1 LAIKMSSDENQI
13 AGPFSEGAFR
23 VAQVVRTLR
32 AFAGSTMWR
41 LAATALVA
49 CAALASPAAV
59 AAPQAA
65 DSGRRENF
73 PPSPRVEWVRMRVDL
88 DFPDLA
94 ARTAQARALLVVRPS
109 GLPTDVLRLDAD
121 GLEILSVGRV
131 KGRAPEAGAD
141 AALPSGE
148 ALEPLEHSHDG
159 TVLQVRFPEPL
170 AESGVAGESPAETA
184 IVVEYVIRDPLKG
197 MTFSP
202 PVPGVDGGPPQGAE
216 LHTQGQPESNRGWF
230 PIHDFPNIRLATELR
245 VDVPRGVSVS
255 GNGKLVRHEVMEDRE
270 RWQWLQSR
278 PHVPYLVSLVA
289 GEFARTPLPAP
300 LSGVPMQVWT
310 APSKAHLAEGTYA
323 NTDRMMVLFARIF
336 GEDYPWDRY
345 DQLVVRNFR
354 SGGMENTSVTTM
366 HPGAILDEVA
376 MSESDLD
383 GLIAH
388 ELCHQ
393 WTGDLVTCRS
403 WEHLWLNEGWATYG
417 SVLWARERDGNEAY
431 WDGMLDQARV
441 ANGDGPDND
450 TPMCSRMYAQPG
462 ETFSRRANPYP
473 KGASI
478 LHMLKMMLGE
488 ELFTRGVHLYMDRHK
503 DGLVETV
510 DFRRALEEVSG
521 LSLERF
527 FDQWCF
533 TPGTPRV
540 KVTPTWDAESRT
552 LKVEVAQTQ
561 PVTDAQ
567 PAWHF
572 DLPVA
577 IEADGAVQV
586 VKVPVDS
593 PSAVGIF
600 PLAAPPTMVA
610 VDPELT
616 VLKVLEVDMPTAW
629 LVAQAKRGPTSAS
642 RRQAM
647 RVLASRDEAASR
659 EALAAIL
666 MDARVRY
673 TQRMEAASALGGM
686 GSPEAKELVK
696 VAALAAFAADGV
708 PREADPRVRR
718 AIIEAWAASQP
729 CAEAMPWLLA
739 VARMDPGYATRG
751 AALSGLTKIA
761 SRDDAC
767 RKAVA
772 EDAAVAEIVAALLAS
787 PSPGERLRLAAL
799 DAAADL
805 KLVAMRDSVAELVQL
820 GNFDRMRP
828 RAISAWAKLAPAED
842 EAQARE
848 AMVTALI
855 AMLDDPERQSADAA
869 GQALAQLRAKPA
881 LERID
886 AIAAS
891 DRDPQRRERAQRWAK
906 AIRG

>member
-1 LAIKMSSDENQI
+1 
-13 AGPFSEGAFR
+13 
-23 VAQVVRTLR
+23 V
-32 AFAGSTMWR
+32 
-41 LAATALVA
+41 LAAALV
-49 CAALASPAAV
+49 SAAV
-59 AAPQAA
+59 AWPALAAVPQDAGPA
-65 DSGRRENF
+65 RREHF
-73 PPSPRVEWVRMRVDL
+73 PPSPKVEWVRMRVDL
-88 DFPDLA
+88 NFADLESKV
-94 ARTAQARALLVVRPS
+94 AQARALLVVRPS
-109 GLPTDVLRLDAD
+109 GLPVDVLRLDAD
-121 GLEILSVGRV
+121 GLEIVSVGRV
-131 KGRAPEAGAD
+131 KGRAPEAGSD
-141 AALPSGE
+141 AELPQGE
-148 ALEPLEHSHDG
+148 SLEKLEHAHDG
-159 TVLQVRFPEPL
+159 KVLQVRFPQPV
-170 AESGVAGESPAETA
+170 AASGVSGESPAETA

-202 PVPGVDGGPPQGAE
+202 PVPGVDGGPSKAAE
-216 LHTQGQPESNRGWF
+216 VHTQGQPESNRGWF

-245 VDVPRGVSVS
+245 VEVPRGVSVS
-255 GNGKLVRHEVMEDRE
+255 GNGKLVKHEVTGDRE

-310 APSKAHLAEGTYA
+310 TPSKAHLAQGTYG

-345 DQLVVRNFR
+345 DQLVVRNFG

-366 HPGAILDEVA
+366 HPGAVLDEIA
-376 MSESDLD
+376 IAESDLD
-383 GLIAH
+383 GLISH

-417 SVLWARERDGNEAY
+417 SVLWARERDGIEAY

-478 LHMLKMMLGE
+478 LHMLKLMLGE

-540 KVTPTWDAESRT
+540 KVTPTWDAQTRV
-552 LKVEVAQTQ
+552 LKVDVAQTQ
-561 PVTDAQ
+561 PITDAQ

-577 IEADGAVQV
+577 VEVDGKVQV
-586 VKVPVDS
+586 MAVSVEG
-593 PSAVGIF
+593 PSAVGMF
-600 PLAAPPTMVA
+600 PLPGPPTMVA
-610 VDPELT
+610 VDPELS

-629 LVAQAKRGPTSAS
+629 LVAQAQRGPTSAS

-647 RVLASRDEAASR
+647 RALASRDEAASR

-666 MDARVRY
+666 MDGRVRH

-686 GSPEAKELVK
+686 GSPEAKALVK
-696 VAALAAFAADGV
+696 AAALAACAPDGT

-718 AIIEAWAASQP
+718 AIIDAWSSSQP
-729 CAEAMPWLLA
+729 CDEGIPWLVA
-739 VARMDPGYATRG
+739 VARKDPGYATRS
-751 AALSGLTKIA
+751 AALSGLVRLA
-761 SRDDAC
+761 ERDDAC
-767 RKAVA
+767 RKAVVA
-772 EDAAVAEIVAALLAS
+772 EAAVTEAVSALLGA
-787 PSPGERLRLAAL
+787 PSPGERLRIAAIE
-799 DAAADL
+799 AASDL
-805 KLVAMRDSVAELVQL
+805 KLDSLRDAVGTLAKL
-820 GNFDRMRP
+820 GHFDRMRP
-828 RAISAWAKLAPAED
+828 RAIAAWAKLAPQEPDAP
-842 EAQARE
+842 ARQALV
-848 AMVTALI
+848 ATLI
-855 AMLDDPERQSADAA
+855 TMLDDPERSSADAA
-869 GQALAQLRAKPA
+869 GQALAEMRAKAA

-886 AIAAS
+886 SIASS
-891 DRDPQRRERAQRWAK
+891 DRDPRRRERAERWAK

>member
-1 LAIKMSSDENQI
+1 MV
-13 AGPFSEGAFR
+13 
-23 VAQVVRTLR
+23 VA
-32 AFAGSTMWR
+32 
-41 LAATALVA
+41 AAAVG
-49 CAALASPAAV
+49 AAV
-59 AAPQAA
+59 AGVPALALAPAA
-65 DSGRRENF
+65 LPQGSSSGRKENF
-73 PPSPRVEWVRMRVDL
+73 PPSPKVEWVRMRVDM
-88 DFPDLA
+88 DFQDLES
-94 ARTAQARALLVVRPS
+94 RTAQARSLLVVRPL
-109 GLPTDVLRLDAD
+109 GLPTDTLRLDAD
-121 GLEILSVGRV
+121 GIEIVSVGRV
-131 KGRAPEAGAD
+131 RGRAPEAGSD
-141 AALPSGE
+141 AELPSGE
-148 ALEPLEHSHDG
+148 ALERLEHFHDG
-159 TVLQVRFPEPL
+159 KVLQVRFPEPI
-170 AESGVAGESPAETA
+170 GGPGNPGTSPVETA

-202 PVPGVDGGPPQGAE
+202 PVPGVDGDPPKAAE

-255 GNGKLVRHEVMEDRE
+255 GNGKLVRHQVMGERE
-270 RWQWLQSR
+270 RWQWLQAR

-289 GEFARTPLPAP
+289 GEFTRTTLPAP

-310 APSKAHLAEGTYA
+310 TPAKAHLAQGTYA
-323 NTDRMMVLFARIF
+323 NTDRMMALFGRVF

-345 DQLVVRNFR
+345 DQLVVRNFG

-366 HPGAILDEVA
+366 HPGAILDDIA

-417 SVLWARERDGNEAY
+417 SVLWARERDGTEAY

-478 LHMLKMMLGE
+478 LHMLKLMLGE

-503 DGLVETV
+503 DGLVETI

-540 KVTPTWDAESRT
+540 KVTPEWDAQSRT
-552 LKVEVAQTQ
+552 LKVDVAQTQ
-561 PVTDAQ
+561 PVTELQ

-577 IEADGAVQV
+577 VEVEGELRTLSISVEG
-586 VKVPVDS
+586 
-593 PSAVGIF
+593 PSAQGSF
-600 PLAAPPTMVA
+600 PLPAPPTMVA
-610 VDPELT
+610 VDPELA

-629 LVAQAKRGPTSAS
+629 LVAQAQRGPTSAS

-647 RVLASRDEAASR
+647 RTLAGRDEAASR
-659 EALAAIL
+659 DALGAIL
-666 MDARVRY
+666 RDARVRY
-673 TQRMEAASALGGM
+673 TQRIEAAAALGGM
-686 GSPEAKELVK
+686 GSPEAKEIVK
-696 VAALAAFAADGV
+696 AAAVAAIGPDGS
-708 PREADPRVRR
+708 PIEADPRVRR
-718 AIIEAWAASQP
+718 AIIDAWAATQP
-729 CAEAMPWLLA
+729 CDEALPWLLA
-739 VARMDPGYATRG
+739 VARADPGYATRG
-751 AALSGLTKIA
+751 AALSGLAQLAK
-761 SRDDAC
+761 RDDAC
-767 RKAVA
+767 RKAVTD
-772 EDAAVAEIVAALLAS
+772 EPAVADTVAAMLAA
-787 PSPGERLRLAAL
+787 PSPGERLRLAGL
-799 DAAADL
+799 DAAGEL
-805 KLVAMRDSVAELVQL
+805 KLSALRDQVGAL
-820 GNFDRMRP
+820 GQIGHFDRMRP
-828 RAISAWAKLAPAED
+828 RAISTWAKLAPPESDAD
-842 EAQARE
+842 ARQA
-848 AMVTALI
+848 VISALI
-855 AMLDDPERQSADAA
+855 AMLDDPERSSADAA
-869 GQALAQLRAKPA
+869 GQALAEMRAKAA
-881 LERID
+881 LQRID
-886 AIAAS
+886 SIASS
-891 DRDPQRRERAQRWAK
+891 DRDPRRRERAERWAK